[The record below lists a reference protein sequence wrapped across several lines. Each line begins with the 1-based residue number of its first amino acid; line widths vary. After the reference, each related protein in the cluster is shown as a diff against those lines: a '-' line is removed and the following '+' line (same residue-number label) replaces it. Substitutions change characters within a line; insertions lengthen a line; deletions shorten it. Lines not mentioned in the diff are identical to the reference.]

1 MVSLARDDEL
11 VRGLGLMLVF
21 RWGSHHQ
28 LEAPTGAI
36 LAFEEMLG

>member
-1 MVSLARDDEL
+1 MVSLACDDEL
-11 VRGLGLMLVF
+11 GRGLGVMLVF

-36 LAFEEMLG
+36 PAYGEMLG